1 MFVFL
6 TLHSCFFRRSAVRQ
20 VIHAFTI
27 IEFFDTWAP
36 ERTQMEY
43 DNSGLLVGSPRQQ
56 VSGVLTCLDVTQEV
70 IDEAL
75 SHQLNMIVAHH
86 PIIFQKLARINP
98 DEATGQLLYTLIR
111 NNLLIYAAHTNLD
124 AAMNGVSYVLAETLG
139 LSDLSFLAPE
149 SDTTGFGVVGT
160 LTEPM
165 SADAFLTHVNHKL
178 GAKHIRHSGSAA
190 QITRVAVCG
199 GSGAGLIG
207 KAKAAGAQAYVTA
220 DIKYHD
226 FFHGTESFLLVDAG
240 HYETEFPAVDR
251 MRERLSGAFPELP
264 VRATSC
270 VTNPLQ
276 THPSIIDSK
285 PTASV

>member
-1 MFVFL
+1 MR
-6 TLHSCFFRRSAVRQ
+6 H
-20 VIHAFTI
+20 VIHASTI

-36 ERTQMEY
+36 ERTQMEN
-43 DNSGLLVGSPRQQ
+43 DNTGLLVGSPRQQ
-56 VSGVLTCLDVTQEV
+56 VTGVLTCLDVTPEV
-70 IDEAL
+70 VEEAL

-98 DEATGQLLYTLIR
+98 DDTTGQLLYTLIR

-139 LSDLSFLAPE
+139 LTDLSFLAPE
-149 SDTTGFGVVGT
+149 SDTHGFGVVGT
-160 LTEPM
+160 LAEPM
-165 SADAFLTHVNHKL
+165 VAGAFLAHVGHKL
-178 GAKHIRHSGSAA
+178 GAKHMRHSGSA
-190 QITRVAVCG
+190 QRITRVAVCG
-199 GSGAGLIG
+199 GSGAALIG
-207 KAKAAGAQAYVTA
+207 AAKAAGAQAYVTA

-226 FFHGTESFLLVDAG
+226 YFHGTGDFLLIDAG

-251 MRERLSGAFPELP
+251 MRERLSGAFPGLP

>member
-1 MFVFL
+1 
-6 TLHSCFFRRSAVRQ
+6 
-20 VIHAFTI
+20 
-27 IEFFDTWAP
+27 
-36 ERTQMEY
+36 MEY

-56 VSGVLTCLDVTQEV
+56 VTGVLTCLDVTQEV
-70 IDEAL
+70 VDEAL

-98 DEATGQLLYTLIR
+98 DDATGNILYTLIR
-111 NNLLIYAAHTNLD
+111 NNILIYAAHTNLD

-149 SDTTGFGVVGT
+149 SETTGFGVVGT
-160 LTEPM
+160 LSEPM
-165 SADAFLTHVNHKL
+165 SADAFHAHVASSL
-178 GAKHIRHSGSAA
+178 GAKHIRSSGSA
-190 QITRVAVCG
+190 QHISRVAVCG

-207 KAKAAGAQAYVTA
+207 AAKAAGAQAYVTA

-226 FFHGTESFLLVDAG
+226 FFHGTEEFFLVDAG